1 MNALCENNQIT
12 IVGTINSSFSYSH
25 ACCGEHF
32 FSFVIESSRL
42 SDTKDYLPVVISERM
57 MSTELYEGR
66 TVRVVGQV
74 RSQNIKSEEGKRKVK
89 LFIFA
94 LQVCPTDEPDTN
106 EAYISG
112 FICTPPVYRKTPEG
126 RHITD
131 LLIAVPRH
139 TEKHDYLPAIAWG
152 RDATYA
158 ATLDVGTPISIF
170 ARFQSREYDK
180 TINGVTEK
188 RTAYELS
195 IRMIEKGTP
204 YE

>member
-12 IVGTINSSFSYSH
+12 VVGRIVSEFTCSH
-25 ACCGEHF
+25 EFGRERF
-32 FSFVIESSRL
+32 FSFTLDSSRL
-42 SDTKDYLPVVISERM
+42 SDTKDYLPVVLSERM
-57 MSTELYEGR
+57 ITDELYEGR

-74 RSQNIKSEEGKRKVK
+74 RSQNINEEGKRKVK

-112 FICTPPVYRKTPEG
+112 YICKQPAYRKTPLG

-131 LLIAVPRH
+131 LLIAVPRNN
-139 TEKHDYLPAIAWG
+139 EKSSYLPSIAWG
-152 RDATYA
+152 RDAIYA
-158 ATLDVGTPISIF
+158 STLDVGTPISVF

-180 TINGVTEK
+180 TINDVTEK

-195 IRMIEKGTP
+195 IRMIEKGMP

>member
-12 IVGTINSSFSYSH
+12 VVGSIASDFSFSH
-25 ACCGEHF
+25 ECLGERF
-32 FSFVIESSRL
+32 FQFVIETSRL
-42 SDTKDYLPVVISERM
+42 SDTKDYLPTVISERM
-57 MSTELYEGR
+57 MSMELYEGM

-89 LFIFA
+89 VFIFA
-94 LQVCPTDEPDTN
+94 LQVYPTDEPDTN

-112 FICTPPVYRKTPEG
+112 FVCKPTVYRKTPEG

-131 LLIAVPRH
+131 LLIAAPRH
-139 TEKHDYLPAIAWG
+139 TEKNDYIPSIAWG
-152 RDATYA
+152 RDAAYA

-170 ARFQSREYDK
+170 ARFQSREYNK
-180 TINGVTEK
+180 TLNNVTEK

-195 IRMIEKGTP
+195 IRMIEKGMP

>member
-12 IVGTINSSFSYSH
+12 VVGSIDSDFSFSH
-25 ACCGEHF
+25 ECLGERF
-32 FSFVIESSRL
+32 YSFVIDTSRL

-57 MSTELYEGR
+57 MSRELYEGR
-66 TVRVVGQV
+66 TVRVIGQV
-74 RSQNIKSEEGKRKVK
+74 RSQNIKEEGKRKVK

-94 LQVCPTDEPDTN
+94 LQVYPTDEPDTN

-112 FICTPPVYRKTPEG
+112 FICKPPVYRKTPEG
-126 RHITD
+126 RRITD

-139 TEKHDYLPAIAWG
+139 TEKSDYIPSIAWG
-152 RDATYA
+152 RDAAYA
-158 ATLDVGTPISIF
+158 ATLDIGTPITVF

-180 TINGVTEK
+180 TINGVTKK

-195 IRMIEKGTP
+195 IRMIEKGIP

>member
-12 IVGTINSSFSYSH
+12 VVGSIDSDFSFSH
-25 ACCGEHF
+25 ECLGERF
-32 FSFVIESSRL
+32 YQFVIDTSRL

-57 MSTELYEGR
+57 ITDELYEGR

-74 RSQNIKSEEGKRKVK
+74 RSQNIKSEGKRKVK

-94 LQVCPTDEPDTN
+94 LQVYPTDEPDTN

-112 FICTPPVYRKTPEG
+112 FVCKPPVYRQTPEG

-131 LLIAVPRH
+131 LLIAVPRN
-139 TEKHDYLPAIAWG
+139 TGKSDYLPSIAWG
-152 RDATYA
+152 RDAEYA
-158 ATLDVGTPISIF
+158 STFEIGTPISAV
-170 ARFQSREYDK
+170 ARFQSREHFK
-180 TINGVTEK
+180 TIDGVTET
-188 RTAYELS
+188 RTVYELS
-195 IRMIEKGTP
+195 IRMIEKGMP

>member
-1 MNALCENNQIT
+1 MNALCENNQISV
-12 IVGTINSSFSYSH
+12 VGSIDSALGFSH
-25 ACCGEHF
+25 ECLGERF
-32 FSFVIESSRL
+32 YSFVIDTSRL

-57 MSTELYEGR
+57 MSMKLYEGM

-74 RSQNIKSEEGKRKVK
+74 RSQNIKNEEGKHKVK

-94 LQVCPTDEPDTN
+94 LQVYPTDEPDTD
-106 EAYISG
+106 EAYING
-112 FICTPPVYRKTPEG
+112 FICKPPVYRQTPEG

-131 LLIAVPRH
+131 LLIAVPRN
-139 TEKHDYLPAIAWG
+139 TGKSDYLPSIAWG
-152 RDATYA
+152 RDAAYA
-158 ATLDVGTPISIF
+158 ATLDVGTPISVF

-180 TINGVTEK
+180 TINDVTEK

-195 IRMIEKGTP
+195 IRMIEKGMP